1 MVSIEDLHAGWMVL
15 NNLLG
20 ELKESGVFIPDL
32 TFEDLRN
39 SKITI
44 EYLRSF
50 EDDIKIQENAETHLK
65 HETEVKI
72 LSLRETMM
80 VWGEEKHGVDF
91 RKQWEQ
97 KFHDALHGKA
107 EVLETDS
114 EVSISDIPREKGIK
128 FFRIKLP
135 DGIPVEVISEV
146 AEHCEVLITLDGEH
160 HLQVSGKE
168 ECVQDA
174 MKKLGEIFYGES
186 KLA

>member
-65 HETEVKI
+65 HETEVKM

-80 VWGEEKHGVDF
+80 V
-91 RKQWEQ
+91 
-97 KFHDALHGKA
+97 
-107 EVLETDS
+107 
-114 EVSISDIPREKGIK
+114 
-128 FFRIKLP
+128 
-135 DGIPVEVISEV
+135 
-146 AEHCEVLITLDGEH
+146 
-160 HLQVSGKE
+160 
-168 ECVQDA
+168 
-174 MKKLGEIFYGES
+174 
-186 KLA
+186 